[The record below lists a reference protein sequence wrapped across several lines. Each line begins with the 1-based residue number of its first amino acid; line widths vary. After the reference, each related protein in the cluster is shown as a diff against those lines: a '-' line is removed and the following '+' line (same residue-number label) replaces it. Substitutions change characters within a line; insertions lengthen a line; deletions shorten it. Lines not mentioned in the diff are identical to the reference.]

1 MIQRLISE
9 DLLLPLHFENI
20 PNYQYID
27 ENYKNLYYDPDNA
40 YSVPY
45 MFGMVGVIYNSGIVA
60 EEDIGSWDLMWNEKY
75 TGKILQFNNPRDAF
89 GTAMYWQGIDV
100 NTEDTAQW
108 EIALAK
114 LQEQAANAAA
124 VQRENDRLR
133 DLVELQKE
141 HPDYKLVDGYII
153 GRSSVDWTSTL
164 TVNVGKRSGVDVGM
178 VAITAN
184 GEVVGLVT
192 EAGTNYAVIKTVLD
206 SSLEISAS
214 SATSGYSGMVQ
225 GAYTSDLS
233 GKLRMDYISSLAVIR
248 NNDQVVTA
256 GSTVY
261 PRGLLLGRI
270 IDAGFNDTGVAK
282 FAILEPAAD
291 IEGLEQ
297 VFILTEFDGE

>member
-1 MIQRLISE
+1 MKYFFTTKVKVVLIVA
-9 DLLLPLHFENI
+9 LLLTAALAVLSSLTGLNPGDLFVKGVLTPLRTGVSSLTDRAEQFYNYIFSYESLAAEN
-20 PNYQYID
+20 
-27 ENYKNLYYDPDNA
+27 EALR
-40 YSVPY
+40 S
-45 MFGMVGVIYNSGIVA
+45 
-60 EEDIGSWDLMWNEKY
+60 E
-75 TGKILQFNNPRDAF
+75 
-89 GTAMYWQGIDV
+89 
-100 NTEDTAQW
+100 
-108 EIALAK
+108 LAK

-164 TVNVGKRSGVDVGM
+164 TINIGTRSGVDVGM

-184 GEVVGLVT
+184 GEVIGLVT
-192 EAGTNYAVIKTVLD
+192 EVGSNYAVVKTVLD

-214 SATSGYSGMVQ
+214 IASSGASGMVQ
-225 GAYTSDLS
+225 GAYTSDLA

-261 PRGLLLGRI
+261 PRGLILGRI

-282 FAILEPAAD
+282 FAILEPAANID
-291 IEGLEQ
+291 SLEQ
-297 VFILTEFDGE
+297 VFILTQYDGE